1 MARTQN
7 HAHAQLQT
15 TITEIVRMKN
25 FPSPQYRKP
34 ARWWHWKYKTVRQQN
49 FPLPP
54 PRKTFHNECPTLGS
68 LWPCYPFVSARFS
81 SPIKKGEEKRKPD
94 RFSFCSSR
102 LQRIWIRLSQ
112 LKPTDLQLFA
122 GVFPVVMVTS
132 FVHLACTI
140 RLFRVEG
147 ILVSNQAGCLLFFL
161 IWGHFLSL
169 LIGCSYCLVHNRI
182 CIVIMKY
189 VIGKAFG

>member
-1 MARTQN
+1 MRN
-7 HAHAQLQT
+7 YRLQLPKSSSWKISLHRNTANLLGGGIESINFT
-15 TITEIVRMKN
+15 TTK
-25 FPSPQYRKP
+25 
-34 ARWWHWKYKTVRQQN
+34 
-49 FPLPP
+49 LPP
-54 PRKTFHNECPTLGS
+54 PPPPGKTFDNKCPTLGS

-147 ILVSNQAGCLLFFL
+147 ILVSNQAGCLLFFWFEVISFLYLLAAL
-161 IWGHFLSL
+161 IALSIIKSALSL
-169 LIGCSYCLVHNRI
+169 WSTS
-182 CIVIMKY
+182 
-189 VIGKAFG
+189 